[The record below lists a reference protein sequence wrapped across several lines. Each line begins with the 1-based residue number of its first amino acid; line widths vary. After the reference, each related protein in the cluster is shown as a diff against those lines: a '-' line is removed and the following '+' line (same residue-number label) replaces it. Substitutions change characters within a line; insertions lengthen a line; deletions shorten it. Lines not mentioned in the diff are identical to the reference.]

1 MAAADARQERVTGLL
16 LACGAVGGPLFVVVL
31 LLDGATRRGYDPAA
45 HAVSQLSLGDRG
57 WLQIAN
63 FVVTGLLMTAFAVGL
78 RRALR
83 PGRGALWGP
92 LLAGVFG
99 LALLGSGVF
108 VMDPMRGYP
117 PGAPVGSPPDVSWQH
132 TLHDTLGV
140 VVFTTLPLACLVLA
154 RRFAAEAGGRGWAA
168 YSAATAVVMLALLV
182 AFGAAWETGDAA
194 AGLLQRAMITAG
206 WGWVALLAAR
216 LLAGRTQPRPRGP
229 VDDRYGN

>member
-1 MAAADARQERVTGLL
+1 MATAHARATRRL

-57 WLQIAN
+57 WLQTAN
-63 FVVTGLLMTAFAVGL
+63 FVITGLLMTAFAAGL

-117 PGAPVGSPPDVSWQH
+117 PGAPAGFPPDVSWHH
-132 TLHDTLGV
+132 TLHDSLGV

-154 RRFAAEAGGRGWAA
+154 RRFATEPGGLGWAA

-182 AFGAAWETGDAA
+182 AFGAAWETGGDA
-194 AGLLQRAMITAG
+194 AGLLQRAMIAAG
-206 WGWVALLAAR
+206 WGWVALLAVR
-216 LLAGRTQPRPRGP
+216 LLAGRTRPRRQDP
-229 VDDRYGN
+229 VDGRFGN